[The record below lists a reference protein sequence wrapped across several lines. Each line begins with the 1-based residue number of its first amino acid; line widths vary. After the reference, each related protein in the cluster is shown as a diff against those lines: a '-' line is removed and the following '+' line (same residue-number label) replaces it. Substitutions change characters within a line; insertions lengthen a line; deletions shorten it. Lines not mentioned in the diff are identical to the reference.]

1 MRAAH
6 LLPLLT
12 EVAFGREL
20 ALGLCWSRFSPL
32 IARQTEIHLLLEAVH
47 FGDLHLHF
55 VAEPDH
61 AAIPAA
67 NQLGAVGAALAAHRR
82 CGFAVSDPRR
92 GRRIQKNMKKFSHSL
107 FSGVLMKQLQTRS
120 FPSAGHPL
128 KNWDAPARQIFVFT
142 TCV

>member
-1 MRAAH
+1 MRAEDQ
-6 LLPLLT
+6 LFLLT
-12 EVAFGREL
+12 EVAFGCEL
-20 ALGLCWSRFSPL
+20 AFGRRRSGFSPL
-32 IARQTEIHLLLEAVH
+32 IARQTEIHLLLETVH

-92 GRRIQKNMKKFSHSL
+92 GRRIQKNMK
-107 FSGVLMKQLQTRS
+107 S
-120 FPSAGHPL
+120 FHTVCLAG
-128 KNWDAPARQIFVFT
+128 
-142 TCV
+142 C